1 MTSRTPVRGVP
12 LSHQVREILFQRIK
26 DGFYPPET
34 QLPPEHNLA
43 AEFKV
48 SRATVRSA
56 ISALAARGLIVR
68 RHGIGNFV
76 SKLSRLSHPLNE
88 AMDFEALITGNGF
101 EYDVEF
107 VSAAFEEVDERAA
120 DALQIE
126 PASQV
131 LRAEKIFF
139 ADGEPVIYCVNT
151 IPVWIFS
158 DGLQK
163 EIEEDPEI
171 TEPLFDFLEIRCG
184 QRVDYHIASIQA
196 STVEVCDFPGIPQEP
211 NTPVLVIEE
220 VGYNADE
227 RPVWHSYEFYPG
239 NQMSFELIRYRD
251 SRR

>member
-1 MTSRTPVRGVP
+1 MASRTPVRGTP
-12 LSHQVREILFQRIK
+12 LSHQVRGILFQRIK
-26 DGFYPPET
+26 EGIYPPET

-68 RHGIGNFV
+68 RHGVGNFI

-88 AMDFEALITGNGF
+88 AMDFETLITGNGF
-101 EYDVEF
+101 DYDVEF
-107 VSAAFEEVDERAA
+107 VSAAFEEVNEQAA

-126 PASQV
+126 PASRV

-151 IPVWIFS
+151 IPIWVFS
-158 DGLQK
+158 DGIVK
-163 EIEEDPEI
+163 EIDQEPEI

-196 STVEVCDFPGIPQEP
+196 STVAACDFPDMPQAP

-227 RPVWHSYEFYPG
+227 HPVWHSYEFYPG
-239 NQMSFELIRYRD
+239 NHMSFDLIRYRD
-251 SRR
+251 PRR